1 MPDYL
6 RKPGRVLACQGT
18 ILNPPA
24 AMLGVLLLLAGA
36 VFTVPVWAQDSKAE
50 LDKDPFSQPDLLK
63 YQPPVPQ
70 RQEEA
75 EPAEQVIPELKL
87 EATLL
92 AGKRPSVIVNGTLL
106 RRGQK
111 IEGMRLIWVGPGQA
125 VFRYGGKNHEYN
137 LYEIETNETERR

>member
-1 MPDYL
+1 MPDYVHNT
-6 RKPGRVLACQGT
+6 GRVPTDPGT
-18 ILNPPA
+18 TLESPV
-24 AMLGVLLLLAGA
+24 AMLKVLLLLGCAWL
-36 VFTVPVWAQDSKAE
+36 FMPVWAQDSKAE